1 MRLCRAVPSLAILL
15 FGKCIRIGNMSRTLV
30 IGFGNIHRADDGVAF
45 QVINALR
52 RRLGQKALSEE
63 DTGLEN
69 LGAPIDS
76 VFLSQLAPELMD
88 TLVEY
93 RQVIFVDAHV
103 YETLEDLHC
112 APVVPEYAP
121 STFTHHLTPAALL
134 SLIKTLYGVE
144 PAGYLISIRGYDFDF
159 HRNLSPNT
167 RALVESAAD
176 CTFNLFKQL
185 EET

>member
-1 MRLCRAVPSLAILL
+1 
-15 FGKCIRIGNMSRTLV
+15 MSRSLV
-30 IGFGNIHRADDGVAF
+30 IGFGNIDRADDGVAF

-52 RRLGQKALSEE
+52 RRLSQNPLSEE
-63 DTGLEN
+63 ETGLED

-88 TLVEY
+88 TMVEY
-93 RQVIFVDAHV
+93 GQVIFVDAHV

-134 SLIKTLYGVE
+134 ALLKTLYGAE
-144 PAGYLISIRGYDFDF
+144 PAGCLVSIRGYDFDF
-159 HRNLSPNT
+159 HRELSAST
-167 RALVESAAD
+167 RALVEPAAV
-176 CTFNLFKQL
+176 CIVRMINSPKSS
-185 EET
+185 

>member
-1 MRLCRAVPSLAILL
+1 MP
-15 FGKCIRIGNMSRTLV
+15 RTLV
-30 IGFGNIHRADDGVAF
+30 IGFGNIDRADDGVAF

-52 RRLGQKALSEE
+52 RRLGQNPLGEE
-63 DTGLEN
+63 DTGLEE

-134 SLIKTLYGVE
+134 ALLKTLYGAE
-144 PAGYLISIRGYDFDF
+144 PVGHLVSIRGYDFDF
-159 HRNLSPNT
+159 HRNLSVNT

-176 CTFNLFKQL
+176 CIL
-185 EET
+185 EILK